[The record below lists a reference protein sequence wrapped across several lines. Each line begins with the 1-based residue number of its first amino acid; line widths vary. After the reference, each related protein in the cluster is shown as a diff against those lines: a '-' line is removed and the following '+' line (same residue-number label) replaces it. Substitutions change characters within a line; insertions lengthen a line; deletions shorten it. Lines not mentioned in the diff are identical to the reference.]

1 MGISSNIFSASLT
14 RPESN
19 NPLRIVFQVMTLRCS
34 QWRWV
39 AHEALMQ
46 WMSTQE
52 MYKLSWPQRIFGR
65 VPCKKAEQRGRNRD
79 WTFHGGLVPELDY
92 DEPDAGGHGR
102 AWGWT
107 LFWRDVCIMQLLCN
121 TPFVSDIYLP
131 MPNLNL
137 IRKDLN
143 RAVTPKTRHCQLES
157 SLKSAQ
163 IGPKLLQIETYPE
176 DLNACWL
183 VFECA

>member
-1 MGISSNIFSASLT
+1 M
-14 RPESN
+14 
-19 NPLRIVFQVMTLRCS
+19 
-34 QWRWV
+34 
-39 AHEALMQ
+39 
-46 WMSTQE
+46 
-52 MYKLSWPQRIFGR
+52 
-65 VPCKKAEQRGRNRD
+65 
-79 WTFHGGLVPELDY
+79 
-92 DEPDAGGHGR
+92 
-102 AWGWT
+102 
-107 LFWRDVCIMQLLCN
+107 CIMQLLCN